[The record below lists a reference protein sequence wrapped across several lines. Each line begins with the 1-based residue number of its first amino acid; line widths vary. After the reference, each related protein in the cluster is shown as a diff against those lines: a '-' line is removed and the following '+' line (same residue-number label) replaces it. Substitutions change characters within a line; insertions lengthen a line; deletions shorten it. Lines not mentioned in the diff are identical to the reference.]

1 MPKHANC
8 DQVLCG
14 CGGLSGEPS
23 LAVRQALT
31 QALPERALRRQPLT
45 RGPSDTYQAS
55 VGIVPIARSQALDD
69 LTPNTP

>member
-31 QALPERALRRQPLT
+31 QALPERALRRQPLI
-45 RGPSDTYQAS
+45 RGLGQKDFFSTTFTLHLYMRTLAY
-55 VGIVPIARSQALDD
+55 IR
-69 LTPNTP
+69 

>member
-31 QALPERALRRQPLT
+31 QALPERALRRQPLI
-45 RGPSDTYQAS
+45 RGPGQKDFLSSGHMHLNCIQFNIY
-55 VGIVPIARSQALDD
+55 
-69 LTPNTP
+69 

>member
-31 QALPERALRRQPLT
+31 QALPERALRRQPLI
-45 RGPSDTYQAS
+45 RGPGQKDFSFS
-55 VGIVPIARSQALDD
+55 
-69 LTPNTP
+69 

>member
-31 QALPERALRRQPLT
+31 QALPERALRRQPLI
-45 RGPSDTYQAS
+45 RGPGQKDFFYLLCVMCA
-55 VGIVPIARSQALDD
+55 VRLYLVY
-69 LTPNTP
+69 

>member
-31 QALPERALRRQPLT
+31 QALPERALRRQPLI
-45 RGPSDTYQAS
+45 RGPGQKDFEFSLFGPTGAMAGRQS
-55 VGIVPIARSQALDD
+55 AR
-69 LTPNTP
+69 